1 MAGKSQEWKAK
12 TPCIHKTQLLFV
24 HFHVLSWHSYEI
36 KFTHCI
42 IYLAF
47 LSTNNHFEDL
57 MRSSPPERSTGDK
70 IYTDTGDSSHQSP
83 YYSSGLSPHLSSGS
97 ASGSSPFS
105 RHSSRKKGDVMC
117 YIKIIE
123 MCNTILTICITQC
136 FSIPLQVQHQT
147 TVMALW
153 WRTRGVLAH
162 LLLSHYLLNPGR
174 GAQAKPLLTIPK
186 VSTPMILLRKV
197 LTKGNFFPRIY
208 IMSKLSVLGL
218 VLLKGYSLLL
228 STSVFHSV
236 DFYYVNMVTFLPF
249 FLGTI
254 EICIIL

>member
-24 HFHVLSWHSYEI
+24 HFHVLSWHRYEI

-42 IYLAF
+42 IYLDF

-105 RHSSRKKGDVMC
+105 RHSSRKKGDVMF

-123 MCNTILTICITQC
+123 FNYLHYTVFLHSFAGAASDHSDGTLVEDQRSSC
-136 FSIPLQVQHQT
+136 SPPSEPLSFES
-147 TVMALW
+147 W
-153 WRTRGVLAH
+153 KRG
-162 LLLSHYLLNPGR
+162 S
-174 GAQAKPLLTIPK
+174 
-186 VSTPMILLRKV
+186 
-197 LTKGNFFPRIY
+197 
-208 IMSKLSVLGL
+208 SK
-218 VLLKGYSLLL
+218 
-228 STSVFHSV
+228 TSVNHSKSV
-236 DFYYVNMVTFLPF
+236 HSNDTSEKSSHK
-249 FLGTI
+249 G
-254 EICIIL
+254 